1 MRLYA
6 LTILRRRSDE
16 TEPTLLSAAYE
27 LSDFNYFQRSS
38 VREFAAFF
46 AKLIAKRVTLG
57 ERLSV
62 DHENYV
68 CYAYARV
75 NGVIAV
81 ALCDAEYPQRVAFSL
96 LGQVLDEFRRTFPES
111 QYLQVPA
118 EAIQVRE
125 FPYLADRLQR
135 YQNPVEAD
143 PLMRIEK
150 DLDETKSTLH
160 QTIDSILERGVKL
173 DQLVDKSNDL
183 SLQSKM
189 FYRTARKQNSCCNLS

>member
-16 TEPTLLSAAYE
+16 AEPTVLHAAYE
-27 LSDFNYFQRSS
+27 LSDFNFFQRSS
-38 VREFAAFF
+38 VREFAVFF

-62 DHENYV
+62 DHENYI
-68 CYAYARV
+68 CYAHSRV
-75 NGVIAV
+75 NGLIAV

-96 LGQVLDEFRRTFPES
+96 LSQVMDEFRRSFPES
-111 QYLQVPA
+111 MWLQGSA
-118 EAIQVRE
+118 ETIQARE
-125 FPYLADRLQR
+125 FPFLNERLQK
-135 YQNPVEAD
+135 YQNPMEAD
-143 PLMRIEK
+143 PIMRIER
-150 DLDETKSTLH
+150 DLDETKATLH

>member
-6 LTILRRRSDE
+6 LSILRRRVDE
-16 TEPTLLSAAYE
+16 SESTLLTAAYE

-38 VREFAAFF
+38 VREFAVFF

-68 CYAYARV
+68 CYAYSRV
-75 NGVIAV
+75 NGLVAV

-96 LGQVLDEFRRTFPES
+96 LGQVLDEFRRNFPEPMW
-111 QYLQVPA
+111 LQGAA
-118 EAIQVRE
+118 EAVQSRE
-125 FPYLADRLQR
+125 FPYLTERLQK
-135 YQNPVEAD
+135 YQNPAEAD
-143 PLMRIEK
+143 PIMRIER
-150 DLDETKSTLH
+150 DLDETKATLH

>member
-6 LTILRRRSDE
+6 LSILRRRVDE
-16 TEPTLLSAAYE
+16 SESTLLTAAYE
-27 LSDFNYFQRSS
+27 LGDFNYFQRSS
-38 VREFAAFF
+38 VREFAVFF

-68 CYAYARV
+68 CYAYSRV
-75 NGVIAV
+75 NGLVAV

-96 LGQVLDEFRRTFPES
+96 LGQVLDEFRRNFPEPMW
-111 QYLQVPA
+111 LQGAA
-118 EAIQVRE
+118 EAVQSRE
-125 FPYLADRLQR
+125 FPYLTERLQK
-135 YQNPVEAD
+135 YQNPAEAD
-143 PLMRIEK
+143 PIMRIER
-150 DLDETKSTLH
+150 DLDETKATLH